1 MPQTFPTRAGSPYVL
16 QQLQFFASRQ
26 QSHAARWG
34 RPSQCVVCY
43 PATAAPGVAR
53 ASGGQRPLSCGR
65 WGCRRSR
72 RQHCTLRSLGCGHA
86 ALRSRRSSSV
96 ACVSG
101 AERSAA
107 TGSALP
113 PGPHPR
119 FAGKGYAELLP
130 GRAQPVAKCGRG
142 FKRLTI
148 IGILGPKRRK
158 AFKPPSLE
166 HTASGEI
173 PVQNTQWQRKPCTVS
188 TSPTGPT
195 RQSAGSEFA
204 HWPRGRTAFRL
215 TGALLRGQFWF

>member
-1 MPQTFPTRAGSPYVL
+1 MPQTFPTRAGSTYVL

-34 RPSQCVVCY
+34 RPSQCVVCH

-72 RQHCTLRSLGCGHA
+72 RQHCALRSLGCGHA

-119 FAGKGYAELLP
+119 FAGKGHAESP
-130 GRAQPVAKCGRG
+130 SGRAPAVPTEHATMGRDEIHPAHQTALSLAARIQLDPVLAY
-142 FKRLTI
+142 LS
-148 IGILGPKRRK
+148 RRTSL
-158 AFKPPSLE
+158 PPYP
-166 HTASGEI
+166 H
-173 PVQNTQWQRKPCTVS
+173 
-188 TSPTGPT
+188 
-195 RQSAGSEFA
+195 
-204 HWPRGRTAFRL
+204 
-215 TGALLRGQFWF
+215 